1 MVNFAELRATVE
13 ETVRKTRNNFD
24 KHPHVWAAYGIS
36 LGVTTWCADGAYG
49 QQGSWVRLRL

>member
-1 MVNFAELRATVE
+1 MVNFAELRATAE

-36 LGVTTWCADGAYG
+36 LGMAAWFADGADG
-49 QQGSWVRLRL
+49 QQGSWVRPRL